1 MIALKHVRLH
11 KAVGQIA
18 GLKNAIPKTFKRHSV
33 STGRITERRNDHTL
47 SGISL
52 LFLLLLLLLFP
63 KPFVGYQIN
72 LRCGL
77 YKDVIRVKNQPHVAA
92 FTRVSYG

>member
-1 MIALKHVRLH
+1 MIALKHVRLD

-47 SGISL
+47 SGI
-52 LFLLLLLLLFP
+52 LLLLLLLFP